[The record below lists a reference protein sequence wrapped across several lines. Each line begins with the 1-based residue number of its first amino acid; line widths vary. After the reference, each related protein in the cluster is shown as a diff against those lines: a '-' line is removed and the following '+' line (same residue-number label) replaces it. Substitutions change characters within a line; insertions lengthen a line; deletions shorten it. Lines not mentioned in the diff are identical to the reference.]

1 MRTGLYEHLVT
12 ERMSEEL
19 AATVP
24 DVVQLGTL
32 EPADAHEALARHIA
46 VLAPRSASV
55 MRNRRIRAKAA
66 AHAVTSPLLAPEAR
80 NYGFMRNTWALKPP
94 GCSWR

>member
-66 AHAVTSPLLAPEAR
+66 THAATSPLLAPEAR
-80 NYGFMRNTWALKPP
+80 NYGFMRNTWAFKPP